1 MNLRFILTAAAVVL
15 LTVVCCSSSQS
26 PSTTVERLCR
36 TVELGDVEKAAAFF
50 SNGLISKRGV
60 GPLKTDL
67 RDTSLELKEHGGI
80 KSIKVLKEDVV
91 GDVAEVVVEITRG
104 NGDVATVH
112 YKLIREQGDWKV
124 NAVNSNPNPEGIDP
138 SR

>member
-1 MNLRFILTAAAVVL
+1 MNLRFTLTTAAVVL
-15 LTVVCCSSSQS
+15 LAVVACTVS
-26 PSTTVERLCR
+26 PSPSKTVDSLCR
-36 TVELGDVEKAAAFF
+36 TVERGDVEKAATFF
-50 SNGLISKRGV
+50 SSGLVSKRGI

-67 RDTSLELKEHGGI
+67 TNTSFELKDHGGI

-91 GDVAEVVVEITRG
+91 GDVAEVTIEITRG
-104 NGDVATVH
+104 NGDIASVH

-124 NAVNSNPNPEGIDP
+124 DAVSSNPNPEGIVP